1 MLPRSGVARE
11 GKMKFARLLAL
22 IAAMMIVLGSDEALA
37 QDKVAEVIAVK
48 GSMFVV
54 RGGKAQA
61 LAVGQP
67 VQQGD
72 QLNTP
77 PGCGA
82 KIKFTDG
89 STLAIGEN
97 TVLTVHT
104 YAQQGTK
111 RTAIFE
117 MLSGIL
123 RAIVPRASDDSAFAV
138 RTPLAVASV
147 RSTDWMFAAKPDMS
161 QVFVGEGAVAVR
173 SIEPRIVGEVVVMP
187 GDGTDVL
194 PGKAPTA
201 PAKWGPGWVR
211 NFEEQTTVD

>member
-1 MLPRSGVARE
+1 
-11 GKMKFARLLAL
+11 MKASKLAAA
-22 IAAMMIVLGSDEALA
+22 IAAVMIVFGAGEVLA
-37 QDKVAEVIAVK
+37 QATVAEVISVK
-48 GSMFVV
+48 GTMFVV

-82 KIKFTDG
+82 RLKFTDG

-104 YAQQGTK
+104 YAQQGPK

-123 RAIVPRASDDSAFAV
+123 RAVVTRASDDSAFAV

-173 SIEPRIVGEVVVMP
+173 SIEPGIVGEVVVRP

-201 PAKWGPGWVR
+201 PVKWGPGWVK